1 MSYITLDSNIP
12 VVNMHEAKTHLSAI
26 VDEVKRYGKPIII
39 AKAGKPQVQV
49 MPIADEKP
57 KRKMGFMLDDNQS
70 LPTGFDEFDNN
81 FDSQLNDEIA
91 TLFSASIFPTDVP
104 TDFSMNNQLEKTEL

>member
-1 MSYITLDSNIP
+1 MFKSFKKDKIMSYITLDSNIP

-49 MPIADEKP
+49 MPIEQQVS
-57 KRKMGFMLDDNQS
+57 KRQMGTLKNQIKIPDD
-70 LPTGFDEFDNN
+70 FDNV
-81 FDSQLNDEIA
+81 LNDKI
-91 TLFSASIFPTDVP
+91 
-104 TDFSMNNQLEKTEL
+104 EKMFAGDMI